1 MSQDDWLMRQQVEA
15 SIDLAAMILATDPTH
30 IDPSERTIVLD
41 MLIAY
46 DEAVVAPVD
55 ELAKRMEAVRSLE
68 GRMWGANR
76 EEYDP
81 EVQQAMRTRWRNR
94 RAAVSDT
101 AEELAELNRTMAED
115 IFASIPEETAG
126 MLRATYERAAYPEI
140 FGKDRAVD
148 SVVADLLATD
158 LTPEQRQKIES
169 RVDQYRQ
176 EWSSYA
182 RGMVEAKQR
191 KGATQV
197 FPPTRESMESQLA
210 LQRLRYQ
217 RDQLEQRTLVQIELL
232 LDPAQA
238 AIVQAHV
245 DGAEEDK

>member
-1 MSQDDWLMRQQVEA
+1 
-15 SIDLAAMILATDPTH
+15 MILATDPTH

-41 MLIAY
+41 TLIAY

-55 ELAKRMEAVRSLE
+55 ELAKRMEAVRTLE
-68 GRMWGANR
+68 ERMWSDEH

-81 EVQQAMRTRWRNR
+81 EVRQALRKRWTKR
-94 RAAVSDT
+94 RADISEA
-101 AEELAELNRTMAED
+101 AEELAQLNRSMAEE
-115 IFASIPEETAG
+115 IFAAVPEETSG
-126 MLRATYERAAYPEI
+126 MLRAAYERAAYPEI
-140 FGKDRAVD
+140 FGKDRTVD
-148 SVVADLLATD
+148 SVVAELLATN

-169 RVDQYRQ
+169 RADQYRQ
-176 EWSSYA
+176 EWSSHA

-217 RDQLEQRTLVQIELL
+217 QDQLEQRTLVQIELL